1 MRLTTLLL
9 TGLTIQG
16 WAQAQAQCPPTP
28 AFTYCD
34 VAFELDATEAAAHP
48 NPYLTVQLQA
58 ELRSPRHRTFLIP
71 GFWDGGKRFVIRLT
85 PIEAGEWV
93 YRVTSNIARFQG
105 KEEKF
110 QATESDSPGFI
121 RPANLHHWAYT
132 ESNKAHLWMGDT
144 LLNFGSIDRN
154 VFQTIVDARAKQ
166 KFNHM
171 RGLVLTSAAFS
182 APDTPNPDYFRTLD
196 ERVLILNKKG
206 IIADLVIGYD
216 PKLFGTWQQ
225 RERWI
230 RFVAGHFA
238 PMNVTWQIAE
248 EFEQYTNGRPLMKEM
263 GLLLKRFDG
272 YQHPRSTGTAASSAS
287 LASDGWMTHVIHQSN
302 DANVGAVEHPFY
314 PYPFVNAD
322 FGFEENGS
330 DAKEFTKRLWNATMN
345 GQYPTYGNKAI
356 SGKGSIDPKYADAP
370 GAKAMVA
377 WYEFFADTR
386 HWELEPFFD
395 VDGARALALDGVEYI
410 VYLEKPAGPIEV
422 LVEKHNYNVA
432 WVNPANGERT
442 VMKKFNAEKFVG
454 EPPDRSHD
462 WVLHLEREG
471 RKAGML
477 NSYKFESRP
486 NEMQEIEQDPSKVP
500 FTVAEPAVDP
510 ISLSKPVKFSIKVK
524 RETRATRSMLYLWTG
539 EVVPDGQG
547 YRVVGTGLNGTLNI
561 PANIALR
568 FPAVLNIRV
577 SAINA
582 NGKAYTVDKVY
593 QLIQ

>member
-1 MRLTTLLL
+1 MRLTLLL
-9 TGLTIQG
+9 FIALPLR
-16 WAQAQAQCPPTP
+16 ALAQCPPTP
-28 AFTYCD
+28 AFSFCD
-34 VAFELDATEAAAHP
+34 VVFEMDAAEAAAHP
-48 NPYLTVQLQA
+48 NPYVTVQLQA

-71 GFWDGGKRFVIRLT
+71 GFWDGGKRFIIRLT
-85 PIEAGEWV
+85 PVEAGEWV

-105 KEEKF
+105 KEDKF
-110 QATESDSPGFI
+110 QAIESESAGFV
-121 RPANLHHWAYT
+121 RPANVHHWAFT
-132 ESNKAHLWMGDT
+132 ESNKPHLWMGDT
-144 LLNFGSIDRN
+144 LLNFGTIDGAA
-154 VFQTIVDARAKQ
+154 FQTIVAARARQ

-171 RGLVLTSAAFS
+171 RGLVLNSGAFS
-182 APDTPNPDYFRTLD
+182 APDAPSPDYFRTLD
-196 ERVLILNKKG
+196 NRVQFLNKKG
-206 IIADLVIGYD
+206 LIADLVIGYD
-216 PKLFGTWQQ
+216 EKLFGTWQQ

-238 PMNVTWQIAE
+238 PMNITWQIAE

-272 YQHPRSTGTAASSAS
+272 YQHPRSTHAAGSSAA
-287 LASDGWMTHVIHQSN
+287 LATDGWMTHVIQESP
-302 DANVGAVEHPFY
+302 DANVGAVEHQFY
-314 PYPFVNAD
+314 AYPFVNTG
-322 FGFEENGS
+322 FGFEDNGE
-330 DAKEFTKRLWNATMN
+330 DQTAFTRRLWNATMN
-345 GQYPTYGNKAI
+345 GQYPTFGNRSI
-356 SGKGSIDPKYADAP
+356 SGKGAVEPKYADSK
-370 GAKAMVA
+370 GAKAMTA

-386 HWELEPFFD
+386 HWELEPFYD

-432 WVNPANGERT
+432 WVNPATGERT
-442 VMKKFNAEKFVG
+442 AMKKFNAGKFVG

-486 NEMQEIEQDPSKVP
+486 IEMQEIEQDPSKVP
-500 FTVAEPAVDP
+500 FTIGEPAANT
-510 ISLSKPVKFSIKVK
+510 ISLSKPATFSVKVK

-547 YRVVGTGLNGTLNI
+547 YRVAGAGASGTLKL

-593 QLIQ
+593 QLNQ

>member
-1 MRLTTLLL
+1 MRQTLLL
-9 TGLTIQG
+9 LTVL
-16 WAQAQAQCPPTP
+16 ALRAHAQCPPTP
-28 AFTYCD
+28 TFTYCD
-34 VAFELDATEAAAHP
+34 VVFELDAAEAATHP
-48 NPYLTVQLQA
+48 NPYVSVQIQA

-71 GFWDGGKRFVIRLT
+71 GFWDGGKRFIVRLT

-105 KEEKF
+105 KEEKL
-110 QATESDSPGFI
+110 QAIESDSPGFI
-121 RPANLHHWAYT
+121 RPANVHHWAFT
-132 ESNKAHLWMGDT
+132 ESNKPHLWMGDT
-144 LLNFGSIDRN
+144 VGDFGTMDRAM
-154 VFQTIVDARAKQ
+154 FQTLVEARAKQ

-182 APDTPNPDYFRTLD
+182 APDTPNPEYFRTLD
-196 ERVLILNKKG
+196 ERVQLLNKKG

-216 PKLFGTWQQ
+216 PKLLSTWQQ

-238 PMNVTWQIAE
+238 PMNVTWLIAD
-248 EFEQYTNGRPLMKEM
+248 EFEQYTNGRPIMKEM

-272 YQHPRSTGTAASSAS
+272 YQHPRSTGTNGTSAA
-287 LASDGWMTHVIHQSN
+287 LASDGWMTYVVQHSP
-302 DANVGAVEHPFY
+302 DANLGAVEHQFY
-314 PYPFVNAD
+314 PYPFVNTG
-322 FGFEENGS
+322 FGFEETAA
-330 DAKEFTKRLWNATMN
+330 DAGFTKRLWNATMN
-345 GQYPTYGNKAI
+345 GQYPTFGNKGVAE
-356 SGKGSIDPKYADAP
+356 SP
-370 GAKAMVA
+370 GTKAMSA
-377 WYEFFADTR
+377 WYEFFDNTR

-395 VDGARALALDGVEYI
+395 VDGARALALEGVEYV
-410 VYLEKPAGPIEV
+410 VYVEKPAGPIEV

-454 EPPDRSHD
+454 EPPSRDHD

-486 NEMQEIEQDPSKVP
+486 IEMQEIEQDPAKVP
-500 FTVAEPAVDP
+500 FMVGEPAVDT
-510 ISLSKPVKFSIKVK
+510 ISLSKPLKFSIKVK
-524 RETRATRSMLYLWTG
+524 RETRATRSMMYLWTG

-547 YRVVGTGLNGTLNI
+547 YRVVGTGSTGTLNI
-561 PANIALR
+561 PAAIALR

-593 QLIQ
+593 RLVP